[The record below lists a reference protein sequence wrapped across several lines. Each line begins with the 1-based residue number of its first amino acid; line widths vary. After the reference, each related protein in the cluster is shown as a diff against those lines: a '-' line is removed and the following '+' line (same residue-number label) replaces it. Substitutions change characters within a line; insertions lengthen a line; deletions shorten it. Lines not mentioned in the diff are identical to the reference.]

1 MFEQMALVFAAG
13 TLFIA
18 TVRVISWR
26 VAESDAV
33 KAAIRI
39 RAR

>member
-1 MFEQMALVFAAG
+1 MFGQMALVFAAG

-18 TVRVISWR
+18 IVRGISWR
-26 VAESDAV
+26 IADCDVT